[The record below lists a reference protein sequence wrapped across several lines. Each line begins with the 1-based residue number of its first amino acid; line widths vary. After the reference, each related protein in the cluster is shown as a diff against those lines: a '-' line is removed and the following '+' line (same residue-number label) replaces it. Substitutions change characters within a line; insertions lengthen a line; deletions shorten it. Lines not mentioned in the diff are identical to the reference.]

1 MSADAP
7 IVVECVAVTRVFGS
21 GPTAHTAVAEA
32 TLTLHAGQRVSLVG
46 PSGSGKSTL
55 LHLLAGLDRPT
66 SGHLSWPSLASGAE
80 LPSERTGVVFQAPS
94 LIGNLSVIENVEIP
108 LLITDRPARLVREL
122 AMAALDQLDLAELA
136 DRLPEDLSGGQA
148 QRVAIARALARNPL
162 LILADEPTGQ
172 LDRNTGAHVIDVL
185 LTASQL
191 AGAALVIAT
200 HDQAVAAK
208 TDEQWNMTDGSLAT
222 SPLAGVRP

>member
-1 MSADAP
+1 MSAEAP
-7 IVVECVAVTRVFGS
+7 VVVECVGVTRVFGS

-80 LPSERTGVVFQAPS
+80 RPSERTGVVFQAPS
-94 LIGNLSVIENVEIP
+94 LIGSLSVIENVEIP

-191 AGAALVIAT
+191 VGAALVIAT
-200 HDQAVAAK
+200 HDPAVAAK

>member
-1 MSADAP
+1 M
-7 IVVECVAVTRVFGS
+7 
-21 GPTAHTAVAEA
+21 
-32 TLTLHAGQRVSLVG
+32 HAGQRVSLVG

-66 SGHLSWPSLASGAE
+66 SGHLSWPSLASGTE
-80 LPSERTGVVFQAPS
+80 RPSERTGVVFQAPS

-108 LLITDRPARLVREL
+108 LLITDRPARLVRKL

-185 LTASQL
+185 LAASQL
-191 AGAALVIAT
+191 VGAALVIAT
-200 HDQAVAAK
+200 HDPAVAAK

-222 SPLAGVRP
+222 SPLVGVRP